1 MKASLQIADD
11 LVRNLRAVSKYG
23 YRHDEIFQAISVL
36 IFNQCQA
43 ALVLLSDNL
52 PEILL
57 SPSPCAQIRKQ
68 NGIDM
73 DPLPGVDSR
82 RNIKEHFQNHG

>member
-11 LVRNLRAVSKYG
+11 LVRNSRAVSKYG

-57 SPSPCAQIRKQ
+57 SLSPCGQIRKQ
-68 NGIDM
+68 NGIDL
-73 DPLPGVDSR
+73 DPLPGVDLR
-82 RNIKEHFQNHG
+82 RNTKENFQNHG